1 MSLCGESSETLNQ
14 VIAATARLRSVTQAL
29 LLGAT
34 AALEAKR
41 AGSGRTALRDRAR
54 LGSRNA
60 KRTAEVS
67 EQFARMP
74 NVARGL
80 SMGDLTPEH
89 VEVLAEAARRT
100 SPEAVD
106 TAVELLEAAAQVA
119 PEVLRRDAQ
128 DFAARH
134 DPDSV
139 RTVLDRQRRERSAA
153 LFIDERTGMGVLN
166 AKFDPVSF
174 ALVQQAVENY
184 NDALW
189 RLDGGRDGTPRQV
202 RDNRQRLADS
212 VFEILTDR
220 NALAT
225 IEHPAAQAPNT
236 APAHTSNA
244 EHDRGDDRAAP
255 DRGDAEPHRR
265 DDRAAPDHTSNAEHD
280 VLSVNGHGHHGD
292 TEPHRRDDRAAP
304 DHTSNAE
311 HDVLS
316 VTGHGHHG
324 DAEPHRGDDRAGPA
338 RGSGAVVERPAG
350 RSIERWRAAQ
360 APNQLIIVAEIGV
373 IDGTKPDGCCDM
385 LGAGPVPPSILNQ
398 LSPDTRISG
407 ALFNTAGQPLW
418 LGRSRRLASV
428 AQRLAIAIR
437 DRGCVLCRAPMHR
450 CNDHHIDEWQA
461 DNGTTDI
468 PNLAALCGDCH
479 DKLHNNNQ
487 RLHQHHA
494 TRQWAA
500 KPRTDNNTGTSRSGT
515 THTDA
520 ASAAS
525 DRDDTTR
532 RRTTKPRTD
541 TTRSGTDSRTQGTEP
556 P

>member
-1 MSLCGESSETLNQ
+1 MKRTNDCSDLTAGVPSGLMPESDLAMTVSTVSTSPAELLSPTVPLLGAVPVPPSEPPSLSELRSPAASVPPAELLPAASPAVPLLGGGSVLSVLCGAREVVAEASRVSLCGESSETLNQ

-41 AGSGRTALRDRAR
+41 AGSGRTALRDQAR

-67 EQFARMP
+67 AQFARMP

-80 SMGDLTPEH
+80 SVGDLTPEH
-89 VEVLAEAARRT
+89 VEVLADAARRT

-212 VFEILTDR
+212 VFEMLTDR

-225 IEHPAAQAPNT
+225 IEHPAAQTPNT
-236 APAHTSNA
+236 
-244 EHDRGDDRAAP
+244 
-255 DRGDAEPHRR
+255 
-265 DDRAAPDHTSNAEHD
+265 APDHTSNADHD
-280 VLSVNGHGHHGD
+280 ILSI
-292 TEPHRRDDRAAP
+292 
-304 DHTSNAE
+304 
-311 HDVLS
+311 
-316 VTGHGHHG
+316 TGHRHHG
-324 DAEPHRGDDRAGPA
+324 DAEPDRGDDRAGPA
-338 RGSGAVVERPAG
+338 RGSGAVVERPVG

-373 IDGTKPDGCCDM
+373 IDGTKPDGRCDM

-461 DNGTTDI
+461 DNGG
-468 PNLAALCGDCH
+468 L
-479 DKLHNNNQ
+479 
-487 RLHQHHA
+487 RL
-494 TRQWAA
+494 
-500 KPRTDNNTGTSRSGT
+500 TSR
-515 THTDA
+515 
-520 ASAAS
+520 
-525 DRDDTTR
+525 DRF
-532 RRTTKPRTD
+532 
-541 TTRSGTDSRTQGTEP
+541 
-556 P
+556 